1 MIGEAEWSED
11 PAQEPRSGAL
21 EVQEVETRLALERVM
36 ALVPEAYREALRLR
50 IVEELDYQQIADRL
64 GIPLATVGTRIFK
77 GKSLMVELL
86 RKGGFRFS

>member
-21 EVQEVETRLALERVM
+21 EFQEVETRLALERVM